1 MHSNIYLDESGD
13 LGWTFSKPY
22 KQAGS
27 GRYFS
32 FLFFFICIAFSV
44 FSQKKIATIS
54 GKVINEN
61 GRPLLNVS
69 ISILGKEN
77 GTTTNDSGKFSIK
90 VTSGKP
96 LALVFSYTGYKTF
109 QRNFT
114 LLEGEHEKITV
125 SLQPQANI
133 LKEVTVADNRTRT
146 EAGRINIDPEKALL
160 NPAPLGNIESLI
172 KIFTGSNNEL
182 TSQYTVRGGSY
193 DENLIYV
200 NDFEVFRPYLVRSGQ
215 QEGLSFINPE
225 MTANVKFY
233 NGGFQAKYGD
243 KMSSVLDITYKRPKK
258 FAGSVYVGLLEQ
270 GLHLEG
276 TLKNDKVTYLLGF
289 RNRSNRNLVSSQETK
304 GNYIPSASDV
314 QALITY
320 QPNQKWLLEV
330 LANIS
335 KSKFALFPEES
346 KLSSAVFSPLF
357 TQNLAV
363 DIYFEGQEKDAY
375 QTGMVGLSATW
386 QPRKN
391 FRLKGMLSRFEN
403 NESENIDITAAYL
416 FGERNFDKSQATFG
430 SIVNPLG
437 AGVYQNFARNKLN
450 IQVYNASLKGSIN
463 QGKHFIQFGNSI
475 ERQQISDKLNEWEY
489 NDSAGYSLPYSAS
502 ILQLNN
508 VLKNK
513 ANITIDRFSG
523 FLQDN
528 IQFRD
533 SSGVTIQA
541 GLRYNYN
548 TLNKQFLLSPRAG
561 ISFKPKNRN
570 KDIVFRA
577 SVGVYDQPPFYRELR
592 RYNGTIN
599 ENLRAQKSWQ
609 VSGGFDYNLKILQRP
624 GRITTEVYYK
634 GMRDVVPYD
643 IDNVRLRYF
652 GENMAKAY
660 AAGAEV
666 RLFGEL
672 VKDAE
677 SWVSLGFM
685 RTRENLDNDHYYNYT
700 LNDHNKPVDSVL
712 VNLGYLRRPT
722 DRMITFGMFFQDY
735 LSTNKNFRVYLN
747 TLYGSN
753 LPYNIPGST
762 KYRNALVIDPYIR
775 VDLGLSALLLDSD
788 KSNRRSHS
796 PFRSFENIWAT
807 LEVFNLIDRPNT
819 ISYLLIKDFANNTFT
834 LPNRLTPRL
843 LNLKLIAR
851 W

>member
-1 MHSNIYLDESGD
+1 MNFHKILLLSFFI
-13 LGWTFSKPY
+13 
-22 KQAGS
+22 
-27 GRYFS
+27 FS
-32 FLFFFICIAFSV
+32 FFTV
-44 FSQKKIATIS
+44 FSQKHQSVIS
-54 GKVINEN
+54 GKVLNEN
-61 GRPLLNVS
+61 DHPLSHVTV
-69 ISILGKEN
+69 SILGKEK
-77 GTTTNDSGKFSIK
+77 GTTTNDSGKFTIT
-90 VTSGKP
+90 VTAGKP
-96 LALVFSYTGYKTF
+96 FALVFSYTGYKTF
-109 QRNFT
+109 QRNFN
-114 LLEGEHEKITV
+114 LLEGEHENITI
-125 SLQPQANI
+125 SLQPQQNV
-133 LKEVTVADNRTRT
+133 LQGVTVTDNRPRT

-160 NPAPLGNIESLI
+160 NPSPLGNIESLI

-182 TSQYTVRGGSY
+182 TSQYNVRGGSY

-243 KMSSVLDITYKRPKK
+243 KMSSVLDITYRKPVKS
-258 FAGSVYVGLLEQ
+258 AGSAYIGLLEQ

-276 TLKNDKVTYLLGF
+276 TSKNNKVTYLAGF
-289 RNRSNRNLVSSQETK
+289 RNRSNRNLLSSQETK
-304 GNYIPSASDV
+304 GNYIPTSSDV
-314 QALITY
+314 QALVTY
-320 QPNQKWLLEV
+320 QPSAKWLLEV
-330 LANIS
+330 LANVS
-335 KSKFALFPEES
+335 KSKFTLYPEES

-357 TQNLAV
+357 TQNLAL
-363 DIYFEGQEKDAY
+363 DIFFQGREKDEY
-375 QTGMVGLSATW
+375 QTNMIGFSTTW
-386 QPRKN
+386 LPRKN

-403 NESENIDITAAYL
+403 DEAENIDITGAYL
-416 FGERNFDKSQATFG
+416 FGERNFDKSEATYG
-430 SIVNPLG
+430 LIVNPLG
-437 AGVYQNFARNKLN
+437 AGIYQNFSRNKLN
-450 IQVYNASLKGSIN
+450 IQLYNASVKGSLDK
-463 QGKHFIQFGNSI
+463 GKHFIQFGNSI
-475 ERQQISDKLNEWEY
+475 ESQKIKDQLNEWEY
-489 NDSAGYSLPYSAS
+489 NDSAGYSLPYSPN
-502 ILQLNN
+502 ILQLNK

-513 ANITIDRFSG
+513 ADLTIYRFSG
-523 FLQDN
+523 FMQDN
-528 IQFRD
+528 IQFKD
-533 SSGVTIQA
+533 SSDFTLQL

-548 TLNKQFLLSPRAG
+548 TLNNEFLLSPRAG
-561 ISFKPKNRN
+561 FSFKPKTWQ
-570 KDIVFRA
+570 KDIIFRGSA
-577 SVGVYDQPPFYRELR
+577 GIYDQPPFYRELR

-599 ENLRAQKSWQ
+599 ENLKAQKSWQ
-609 VSGGFDYNLKILQRP
+609 VSGGFDYNLKLLQRP
-624 GRITTEVYYK
+624 AKITTELYYK
-634 GMRDVVPYD
+634 AMTDVVPYD

-677 SWVSLGFM
+677 SWMSLGFM

-700 LNDHNKPVDSVL
+700 LNAQNKPVDSTL
-712 VNLGYLRRPT
+712 VNVGYLRRPT

-753 LPYNIPGST
+753 LPYNIPGSV

-775 VDLGLSALLLDSD
+775 VDLGFSALLLDSD

-796 PFRSFENIWAT
+796 PFKSFDNISAA
-807 LEVFNLIDRPNT
+807 LEIFNLIDRPNT

-843 LNLKLIAR
+843 LNLKLIAK